1 MSTNGALTRLTSIS
15 ARRAVNFGSQM
26 STCDRMCRMPCE
38 TCHSIAL
45 VARRTT
51 SSSVSSAFLSDQH
64 SIPSNSVPLSFHLG
78 SPAVSVV
85 SRWTCDSTNGAV
97 TKHPAASMVSEASAG
112 NPGWMSTNRPSRTP
126 MSLSS
131 PFAESLALWT
141 IRSSIAFSFR
151 PQPSCQYL
159 RPCAALGH
167 GQGVQSKLPTE
178 DLQDSCSAESSL
190 ASSHARPGA
199 ELQPVYCAC
208 AHRTVDGSHD
218 ISFSHCLA
226 TTHDAT
232 ISGILRDHTLLLFW
246 RTFAKQWNARVDRDE
261 RRITSCA
268 ESRTLQKQDQLFS
281 DGRGCRQA
289 RGLDTCR
296 VEEPGS
302 SLFDK
307 EVIMSHDDRTG
318 SCELSDQLSRV
329 EARNALS
336 SSSQYTSQ
344 SVCGGC
350 QVILVLDVVRSRTGY
365 DVTIRRPADNDSLAH
380 GRRDLKHRVLN
391 VIVRTVLQQEILT
404 QPGTNMKVPC
414 PGHPTDI
421 VREQAGC
428 INHESGLQD
437 TFAGIHAPPTGNS
450 LQRTDRVFEQ
460 EVDAIQGCVLRKSQ
474 CEFIGFDRASGCRE
488 ESAIR
493 FGNQVR
499 LQLHELAAFEDAQ
512 SWYTIR
518 ASSCKQLFE
527 MSPLRRGECHDERAV
542 TFHMHPKV
550 FGQLIVHGVS
560 THVQPGHQRPRYR
573 VIPCMDDTRVGL
585 GGPALACLGG
595 SLTYR
600 YVQAVSGQLARGR
613 ATNDPGPDDHHIQ
626 HLSSGWQIS
635 HLPMLLLWQRLCASG
650 RTGGPCPPAS
660 GPAHRIDQPRT
671 GYAIPAGPSTRP

>member
-85 SRWTCDSTNGAV
+85 SRWTCDSTNGGV

-126 MSLSS
+126 MSVSS
-131 PFAESLALWT
+131 PSAESLALWT
-141 IRSSIAFSFR
+141 IRSSIVVSLR

-167 GQGVQSKLPTE
+167 GQRVQPKLPTE
-178 DLQDSCSAESSL
+178 DLQDSWSAESSL
-190 ASSHARPGA
+190 ASAHARPGA
-199 ELQPVYCAC
+199 ELQPVDCAC

-226 TTHDAT
+226 TTHGAT
-232 ISGILRDHTLLLFW
+232 ISGILRDHKLLLFW
-246 RTFAKQWNARVDRDE
+246 RTFAKQWNARVGRDE
-261 RRITSCA
+261 RRIA
-268 ESRTLQKQDQLFS
+268 GHIASRGLQKRHELFS

-289 RGLDTCR
+289 RRLDTCR

-350 QVILVLDVVRSRTGY
+350 ELILVLDVVRSRTGY

-380 GRRDLKHRVLN
+380 GRRDLKHGLLHIV
-391 VIVRTVLQQEILT
+391 VRTVLQQQILAL
-404 QPGTNMKVPC
+404 PGMNVKLSRTR
-414 PGHPTDI
+414 HTTDI
-421 VREQAGC
+421 VGEQACC
-428 INHESGLQD
+428 IDHESGLQD
-437 TFAGIHAPPTGNS
+437 TFAGIHAPPTGNG

-460 EVDAIQGCVLRKSQ
+460 EFDTIQGCILGKGKGQ
-474 CEFIGFDRASGCRE
+474 FIGFDRASGCRE
-488 ESAIR
+488 
-493 FGNQVR
+493 
-499 LQLHELAAFEDAQ
+499 
-512 SWYTIR
+512 
-518 ASSCKQLFE
+518 
-527 MSPLRRGECHDERAV
+527 
-542 TFHMHPKV
+542 
-550 FGQLIVHGVS
+550 
-560 THVQPGHQRPRYR
+560 
-573 VIPCMDDTRVGL
+573 
-585 GGPALACLGG
+585 
-595 SLTYR
+595 
-600 YVQAVSGQLARGR
+600 AVSY
-613 ATNDPGPDDHHIQ
+613 T
-626 HLSSGWQIS
+626 
-635 HLPMLLLWQRLCASG
+635 
-650 RTGGPCPPAS
+650 
-660 GPAHRIDQPRT
+660 
-671 GYAIPAGPSTRP
+671 